1 MNENLNL
8 LESKSN
14 FEKIKLFV
22 QNKIKFLVLIILSFT
37 FIIIGI
43 FYFNDVQKSK
53 QIKLSED
60 YNNLTIQYNLTKNK
74 NLKSEFFEIIEKKD
88 TTYSP
93 LALYFVIDNDLKY
106 SKKEINKYFD
116 FLIDNLNT
124 NKENIYLIIYKKGL
138 FNSEFKEENELL
150 NILKPV
156 LNSDS
161 EWKVHSLYLLA
172 EFFYSKKEN
181 TKAKE
186 FYLKILDEK
195 KASNQ
200 MKFDIEKRL
209 TRDLSE

>member
-8 LESKSN
+8 LENKSN
-14 FEKIKLFV
+14 FEKIKIFV
-22 QNKIKFLVLIILSFT
+22 QSKIKILVLIILSFI

-43 FYFNDVQKSK
+43 FYFNEVKKTK
-53 QIKLSED
+53 QIKLSEN
-60 YNNLTIQYNLTKNK
+60 YNNLTIEYNLTKNK
-74 NLKSEFFEIIEKKD
+74 NLKSKFFEIIEKKD